1 MSFQILSVVIA
12 MMYSAAAML
21 PAYVDESRK
30 IVYAIVANVAMFEL
44 IVGSLLIYGVFM
56 VSHFLL
62 LTNVLT

>member
-1 MSFQILSVVIA
+1 MLSVVIA